1 MSASSETLLSE
12 FIDAWTS
19 GARPDADAYLARA
32 QPADREVLEREIQT
46 FLLHAPTPRYS
57 DDARAAIRDE
67 PLTRAISQMPGE
79 LGLWPTLLPSLRKRA
94 RLRRDEL
101 VVKLAEALGVSA
113 SERKVARYYHEMEAG
128 TIDPQG
134 VSTRVLGALASLL
147 GVSKRDLEE
156 AGMFRGFS
164 RSGPRA
170 AFGRTYDVA
179 SGELQAMP
187 AAMASPGTEEPAW
200 DEVDE
205 LFLGGR

>member
-1 MSASSETLLSE
+1 MSTSSETLLSE

-19 GARPDADAYLARA
+19 GQRPDVDAYLARA
-32 QPADREVLEREIQT
+32 AEGDRDVLEREIHT
-46 FLLHAPTPRYS
+46 FLVHAPTPAYS
-57 DDARAAIRDE
+57 DEARAAINAE
-67 PLTRAISQMPGE
+67 PLTRAISEMPDE

-94 RLRRDEL
+94 RLRRDQL
-101 VVKLAEALGVSA
+101 VAKLAEALGVSA
-113 SERKVARYYHEMEAG
+113 NERKVARYYHDMEAG
-128 TIDPQG
+128 TLDPQG
-134 VSTRVLGALASLL
+134 VSARVLGALSSLL
-147 GVSKRDLEE
+147 GVSERELEE

-164 RSGPRA
+164 RSGPQA

-187 AAMASPGTEEPAW
+187 AMASPPVEDAAW